1 MEKSKVFF
9 TDFRTP
15 AYGDGLTTK
24 LQKLLKKA
32 GIEQLDM
39 DGKFVAIKM
48 HFGQFELPSP
58 ELCQGSG

>member
-1 MEKSKVFF
+1 MEKAKVYF
-9 TDFRTP
+9 TDFRTQ

-39 DGKFVAIKM
+39 G
-48 HFGQFELPSP
+48 E
-58 ELCQGSG
+58 GSSNCPIHQNAF

>member
-1 MEKSKVFF
+1 MEKSKVYF

-24 LQKLLKKA
+24 LQKMLKKA
-32 GIEQLDM
+32 GIEQL
-39 DGKFVAIKM
+39 
-48 HFGQFELPSP
+48 ELPSP

>member
-9 TDFRTP
+9 TDLRTP

-39 DGKFVAIKM
+39 DCLLYTSDAAD
-48 HFGQFELPSP
+48 E
-58 ELCQGSG
+58 

>member
-39 DGKFVAIKM
+39 DGKVNWAI
-48 HFGQFELPSP
+48 
-58 ELCQGSG
+58 

>member
-24 LQKLLKKA
+24 LQKLLT
-32 GIEQLDM
+32 
-39 DGKFVAIKM
+39 
-48 HFGQFELPSP
+48 
-58 ELCQGSG
+58 

>member
-9 TDFRTP
+9 TDLRTP

-32 GIEQLDM
+32 GFARIM
-39 DGKFVAIKM
+39 P
-48 HFGQFELPSP
+48 GQWLIW
-58 ELCQGSG
+58 

>member
-15 AYGDGLTTK
+15 ADGDGLTTK

-32 GIEQLDM
+32 ALSSWIWT
-39 DGKFVAIKM
+39 V
-48 HFGQFELPSP
+48 S
-58 ELCQGSG
+58 S

>member
-32 GIEQLDM
+32 GIDLM
-39 DGKFVAIKM
+39 DVHEIFVTHKHVDHIM
-48 HFGQFELPSP
+48 GIVW
-58 ELCQGSG
+58 